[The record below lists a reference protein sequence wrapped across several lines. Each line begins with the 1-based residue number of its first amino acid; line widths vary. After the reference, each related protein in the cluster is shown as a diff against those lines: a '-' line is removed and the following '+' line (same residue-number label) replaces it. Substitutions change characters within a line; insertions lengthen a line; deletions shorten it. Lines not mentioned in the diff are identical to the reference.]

1 MLTIS
6 LAETMKFYAKQPLI
20 EKLNERPL
28 ITYSEL
34 AMIKDVFPV
43 VNIEHLSELFS
54 ASDFVTTSMAALWYL
69 AADFFQQNR

>member
-1 MLTIS
+1 
-6 LAETMKFYAKQPLI
+6 
-20 EKLNERPL
+20 
-28 ITYSEL
+28 
-34 AMIKDVFPV
+34 MIKDVFPV